1 MIYIKTVSFA
11 MRESSQKKASAIFV
25 VIVAACTFS
34 ACEKAKEEPII
45 IIIINQ
51 KSYEAYCLIL
61 CRSKSEVFDSSPH

>member
-45 IIIINQ
+45 IINQ